1 MESDTRSRTVPASI
15 RSEDELREL
24 ADGLLEATFPTP
36 KGIRL
41 LGVTLS
47 SLLSGSDEE
56 KPQLSLSL

>member
-1 MESDTRSRTVPASI
+1 MGRRARASH
-15 RSEDELREL
+15 L
-24 ADGLLEATFPTP
+24 ADGLLQATFPTP

-47 SLLSGSDEE
+47 SLLSGPNEE